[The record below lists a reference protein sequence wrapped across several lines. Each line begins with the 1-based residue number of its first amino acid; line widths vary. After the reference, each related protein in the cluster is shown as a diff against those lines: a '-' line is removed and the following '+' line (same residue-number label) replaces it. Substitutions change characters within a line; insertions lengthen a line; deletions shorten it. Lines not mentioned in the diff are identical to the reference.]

1 MSNKYI
7 HSHSLI
13 WTVLISC
20 FGLIVLL
27 LLFLCM
33 KGHINYAESSISSD
47 ALIGIIAT
55 FIGVCTALMLGA
67 QIYSVYNRTQIERE
81 YDEKLNEIT
90 TWFKTSTS
98 EYERKLEA
106 VNGSI
111 RNFEKLKHS
120 VNDALAGIH
129 YNEGKLLEGILNV
142 LDNVVILTN
151 NQEPFCEEL
160 IGKADFAIYAI
171 AKNLKEYKNDIT
183 VKKEDIR
190 GYIHFSNKWKVQ
202 YELIDFSSQCGKHI
216 MKRMNNLNTIVNKL
230 TDNILAFK
238 FKVGMEKDHLAIL
251 NEYARD

>member
-1 MSNKYI
+1 MSNKSI

-13 WTVLISC
+13 WTFLIGC
-20 FGLIVLL
+20 LALVVLL
-27 LLFLCM
+27 LLFLCIN
-33 KGHINYAESSISSD
+33 GHINYTDSSISSA

-55 FIGVCTALMLGA
+55 FIGICTALMLGA
-67 QIYSVYNRTQIERE
+67 QIYSVYNRTQTERE

-90 TWFKTSTS
+90 IWFKTSTS
-98 EYERKLEA
+98 EYEKKLEA
-106 VNGSI
+106 VNESI

-129 YNEGKLLEGILNV
+129 YNEGKLLEGVLNV

-151 NQEPFCEEL
+151 NQEPFGEEL
-160 IGKADFAIYAI
+160 MGKADFAIYAI

-190 GYIHFSNKWKVQ
+190 GYIHFSNKWKIL
-202 YELIDFSSQCGKHI
+202 YESIDFSSQCGKHI
-216 MKRMNNLNTIVNKL
+216 VERMSNLNVIVNKL

-238 FKVGMEKDHLAIL
+238 FKSGMEKEHLAIL
-251 NEYARD
+251 NEYAHD